1 MTIALR
7 RPWVRSIAA
16 VSVGLAAAFAL
27 PFLVHLLPADGGPPQ
42 GARLL
47 PIFYAGL
54 VLVLRGA
61 PIPALAVAVLAPLL
75 NRLLT
80 GMPAGTMLPT
90 VLLELVLFTLLLVLA
105 VRVLPASVARFLG
118 PVAYL
123 VASMIARPIVVPD
136 VQPLAVLTTAVPVAW
151 PGLLMLLAIGALAG
165 VTRNGARRDQA
176 VPRV

>member
-1 MTIALR
+1 MTITLD
-7 RPWVRSIAA
+7 RPWARSIAT
-16 VSVGLAAAFAL
+16 VSVGLTAALVL

-61 PIPALAVAVLAPLL
+61 PVPALAVALLAPLL
-75 NRLLT
+75 NRFLT
-80 GMPAGTMLPT
+80 GMPAGPMLPT
-90 VLLELVLFTLLLVLA
+90 VLIELLLFTLFLTLA
-105 VRVLPASVARFLG
+105 VRLLPVSLARFLG

-123 VASMIARPIVVPD
+123 AATMVARPLVLPD
-136 VQPLAVLTTAVPVAW
+136 AQPLATLATAIPAAW

-165 VTRNGARRDQA
+165 ARRTGARRRTPA
-176 VPRV
+176 PGA